1 MNEKENKNL
10 ENLHWKDVNTVITG
24 DSDDFF
30 DETLDEI
37 AEILSNGYEDIRTSN
52 PNILENEHQ
61 IEELI
66 AKILGEII
74 RDKSVNTFEQSMIL
88 LACFQGEDAQIDAL
102 LLAARLMQLV
112 PNIVTSIQEIVAS
125 HFDVSDEQQ
134 QIYNDESQSM
144 KRLKKCL
151 LRQLFRLMISTQVS
165 GPIGVKELESVHR
178 AIRTQMFKLENCP
191 SKLALFSTAIVGY

>member
-52 PNILENEHQ
+52 PCILDNEHQ
-61 IEELI
+61 IDELI
-66 AKILGEII
+66 AEILGEII
-74 RDKSVNTFEQSMIL
+74 RDKSVNTFEQSIAL
-88 LACFQGEDAQIDAL
+88 LACFQGGDAQIDIL

-151 LRQLFRLMISTQVS
+151 LRQLFLLMISTQVS
-165 GPIGVKELESVHR
+165 GTIGVKEFEPVHR

>member
-10 ENLHWKDVNTVITG
+10 ENLHQKDVNTVITS